1 MMIEL
6 VGVFSGRTK
15 RSTGAVP
22 VTVVVALAPL
32 PGRECCQLQQ
42 LPQLPPSSQKEEPSC
57 FVSCHV
63 FQDSLGLSFAFCVSP
78 NLFPFVQIDQS
89 LIRHQQCHWGQN
101 VWWAFWGEL
110 LQHSFIILS
119 CFLPVPAQ
127 KQTTSPQPY
136 KKNRLKSWTFCF
148 SCRNLIIIMEIC
160 KHPTYQSILTAQGMC
175 TSKNSCNML

>member
-42 LPQLPPSSQKEEPSC
+42 LPQLPPISQKEEPS

-78 NLFPFVQIDQS
+78 QP
-89 LIRHQQCHWGQN
+89 
-101 VWWAFWGEL
+101 
-110 LQHSFIILS
+110 
-119 CFLPVPAQ
+119 LPLC
-127 KQTTSPQPY
+127 SD
-136 KKNRLKSWTFCF
+136 
-148 SCRNLIIIMEIC
+148 
-160 KHPTYQSILTAQGMC
+160 
-175 TSKNSCNML
+175 

>member
-1 MMIEL
+1 MMMIEL

-42 LPQLPPSSQKEEPSC
+42 LPQLPPISHMEEPSC

-63 FQDSLGLSFAFCVSP
+63 FQDLIGPLLHFVFPP

-89 LIRHQQCHWGQN
+89 LIR
-101 VWWAFWGEL
+101 L
-110 LQHSFIILS
+110 
-119 CFLPVPAQ
+119 
-127 KQTTSPQPY
+127 
-136 KKNRLKSWTFCF
+136 
-148 SCRNLIIIMEIC
+148 
-160 KHPTYQSILTAQGMC
+160 
-175 TSKNSCNML
+175 